1 METRRCPMCG
11 QPNPPEVETC
21 VYCQARL
28 KPLWEEEETSPES
41 LDFLSASPAGGVAD
55 DQEIPEWLRSLR
67 TGGEKAEEEPEE
79 SPPAFE
85 AGEFE
90 LPEWMLEGKEEEK
103 PETSE
108 EAPPVVPPFIEG
120 LGEEETVSEEVWEE
134 SQPLESLSMPESL
147 EEGMEEEE
155 FPKWL
160 ESLPGQEW
168 EELQETGEA
177 EAKMEEDL
185 FTGAVPPFI
194 SVDESLLEEVGEEWL
209 KETTGLATE
218 GQPEETKAGEE
229 LPAWLSEIQREE
241 KKPETPLPPTQSVEK
256 KVETAGPLYG
266 LRDILPAEPLVAQ
279 QKAPVNV
286 IAQLMVTEKQ
296 QAQADLFLQLIQ
308 QEGMPKPISP
318 SKGVKP
324 QVLWRVLLFLVL
336 FAAAAGGL
344 LFNPFP
350 SPPQELNV
358 GVFDTMQAIS
368 QLSPRAATLVIVDY
382 EAGDFAEMQAT
393 AYGLM
398 DQLMVK
404 GAYLVFVSTTST
416 GALQADRLVREV
428 SRLSGH
434 NYMELTD
441 WVNLGY
447 IPGGAAGIPIFALSP
462 RSVLPY
468 SVDGQPAWSAA
479 EIASVQKV
487 GDFSLVVLL
496 TENSN
501 RARMWIEQ
509 LQRQVDANKLLLGVS
524 AQAEPVMRA
533 YYEATPRQMQG
544 LVSGLNGGAIF
555 ETQAGRPGIAMQY
568 WNAYSLTVTS
578 GVILILMGSFINIV
592 IAFVRPSSRSERG
605 KRA

>member
-1 METRRCPMCG
+1 MCG

-28 KPLWEEEETSPES
+28 KPLWEEEETGPES
-41 LDFLSASPAGGVAD
+41 LDFLSASPAGGVTD

-67 TGGEKAEEEPEE
+67 TDGEKAEEEPEE

-108 EAPPVVPPFIEG
+108 VAPPVVPPFIEG

-134 SQPLESLSMPESL
+134 SQPLEGLSMPESL
-147 EEGMEEEE
+147 EKGMEEEE

-168 EELQETGEA
+168 EEWQETGEA

-194 SVDESLLEEVGEEWL
+194 SVDESLFEEVGEEWL

-218 GQPEETKAGEE
+218 GQPEETKPVEEAGEE
-229 LPAWLSEIQREE
+229 LPAWLSEIQTEE
-241 KKPETPLPPTQSVEK
+241 KKPEKPLPPAASVEK

-266 LRDILPAEPLVAQ
+266 LRNILPAEPLVAQ

-434 NYMELTD
+434 KYMELTD

-479 EIASVQKV
+479 EVASVQKV

-496 TENSN
+496 SENSN

-509 LQRQVDANKLLLGVS
+509 LQRQVDASRLLLGVS
-524 AQAEPVMRA
+524 AQADPVMRA

-592 IAFVRPSSRSERG
+592 IAFVRPSSRPERG
-605 KRA
+605 KKA